1 MDRRRRCGSDRFGC
15 ALERLCGGKPVWALP
30 AQDKRILTYLLSLE
44 RLEVAWHTAAAD
56 IELGSELAGYAQTVA
71 QHDSAHVSLLE
82 NLVGDRRGKS
92 ALPDV
97 SDALPSAGRFGS
109 DAVSIKEAVVAA
121 YIGQSGNLTPGAVLD
136 IARITAVEARHASW
150 LLDIVGRLPAPSSAD
165 TASSQRQVTAV
176 LRRLGLAKGG

>member
-1 MDRRRRCGSDRFGC
+1 MRSWIRGSLIPNSASAYSPVGGT
-15 ALERLCGGKPVWALP
+15 LERREIG
-30 AQDKRILTYLLSLE
+30 RT
-44 RLEVAWHTAAAD
+44 
-56 IELGSELAGYAQTVA
+56 GSGAREW
-71 QHDSAHVSLLE
+71 
-82 NLVGDRRGKS
+82 
-92 ALPDV
+92 P
-97 SDALPSAGRFGS
+97 LPSAGRFGS